1 MEATPSYSL
10 FSVPDTPV
18 NVKKILKSKE
28 LFMKPDIL
36 YEDNDIIVC
45 YKPAKLAVQ
54 TARTGIPDMV
64 SILKNH
70 IYKTDPKKKPPYL
83 AVIHRLDQPVEG
95 ILVFAKTKPAAA
107 ALTKQ
112 LTSFGFGKHYM
123 ALLSGRLANP
133 QGTLVDYLVKDSKT
147 NSSSVCTPATP
158 GAKQAILHYTVAE
171 ASKDSCLVNIRLET
185 GRHHQIR
192 VQMAHAG
199 CPIQGDT
206 KYNPAASHS
215 ELYQQLA
222 LCACQLDFAHPKTNK
237 ELHFSITPAFFKH
250 PD

>member
-1 MEATPSYSL
+1 
-10 FSVPDTPV
+10 
-18 NVKKILKSKE
+18 
-28 LFMKPDIL
+28 MKPDIL

-54 TARTGIPDMV
+54 TASTKNPDMV

-70 IYKTDPKKKPPYL
+70 IYKTAPKKTPPYL

-107 ALTKQ
+107 SLTKQ
-112 LTSFGFGKHYM
+112 LTSFGFGKYYM
-123 ALLSGRLANP
+123 ALLSGIPANSH
-133 QGTLVDYLVKDSKT
+133 GTLNDYLVKDSST
-147 NSSSVCTPATP
+147 NLSRVCTPSTK
-158 GAKQAILHYTVAE
+158 GAKPAILHYTVTE
-171 ASKDSCLVNIRLET
+171 TSKDSCLVSIRLET

-206 KYNPAASHS
+206 KYNPAALHS
-215 ELYQQLA
+215 GRYQQLA
-222 LCACQLDFAHPKTNK
+222 LCACQLDFTHPKTNK
-237 ELHFSITPAFFKH
+237 KLHFAITPAFLKQRNQQT
-250 PD
+250 

>member
-1 MEATPSYSL
+1 
-10 FSVPDTPV
+10 
-18 NVKKILKSKE
+18 
-28 LFMKPDIL
+28 MKPDIL

-70 IYKTDPKKKPPYL
+70 IYKTGPKKKPPYL

-133 QGTLVDYLVKDSKT
+133 QGTLVDYLVKDSKA

-215 ELYQQLA
+215 GLYQQLA

-237 ELHFSITPAFFKH
+237 KLHFSITPAFVKH